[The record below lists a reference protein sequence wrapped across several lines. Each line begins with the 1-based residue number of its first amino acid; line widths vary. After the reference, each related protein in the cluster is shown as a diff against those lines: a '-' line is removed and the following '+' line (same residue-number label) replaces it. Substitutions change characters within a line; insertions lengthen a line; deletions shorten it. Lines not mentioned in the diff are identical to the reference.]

1 MSPASSAAATCAQRT
16 REAALG
22 LTPRL
27 PVLLLL
33 EVDSDNHGG
42 SIVRVVLT
50 VLSPAVAHIV
60 RLPEV
65 PSATRAPVA
74 ALVMMVVVPLL
85 LALHAHVRHDHLRAV
100 PHAHRIP
107 SVVTTSG
114 GDLTVRG

>member
-1 MSPASSAAATCAQRT
+1 MSPASAATCAQRT

-27 PVLLLL
+27 PVPLLLL

-50 VLSPAVAHIV
+50 VLSPAVAHVV

-65 PSATRAPVA
+65 PSATCAPVA
-74 ALVMMVVVPLL
+74 ALVVMVVVPLL
-85 LALHAHVRHDHLRAV
+85 LALHAHVRHDHLRSV

-114 GDLTVRG
+114 GDLAVRG